1 MAWLN
6 KIGNEEL
13 NQASNT
19 DNLTLKCLPRCESQ
33 TETPTF
39 TSSAFPIKSTFFQ
52 QKYFCVAL
60 EKVARLCS
68 DQYRAKIFELAY
80 NHSTIA
86 CYDILNVNND
96 KKLCSSQM
104 QPNHAMVLKNN
115 KLANF
120 LLEYSRENL
129 AILRVL
135 FKDPYYMLIKRD
147 EQMSMLSFLGNTGGL
162 LGLCMGMS
170 LVSIFEI
177 VYHLLCFLNYIILKM
192 MRQKTFN

>member
-1 MAWLN
+1 
-6 KIGNEEL
+6 
-13 NQASNT
+13 
-19 DNLTLKCLPRCESQ
+19 
-33 TETPTF
+33 
-39 TSSAFPIKSTFFQ
+39 
-52 QKYFCVAL
+52 
-60 EKVARLCS
+60 
-68 DQYRAKIFELAY
+68 
-80 NHSTIA
+80 
-86 CYDILNVNND
+86 
-96 KKLCSSQM
+96 M

-120 LLEYSRENL
+120 LLEYSKENL

-177 VYHLLCFLNYIILKM
+177 VYHLLCFLNDIILKM
-192 MRQKTFN
+192 VRQKTFN

>member
-1 MAWLN
+1 
-6 KIGNEEL
+6 
-13 NQASNT
+13 
-19 DNLTLKCLPRCESQ
+19 
-33 TETPTF
+33 
-39 TSSAFPIKSTFFQ
+39 
-52 QKYFCVAL
+52 
-60 EKVARLCS
+60 
-68 DQYRAKIFELAY
+68 
-80 NHSTIA
+80 
-86 CYDILNVNND
+86 
-96 KKLCSSQM
+96 M

-120 LLEYSRENL
+120 LLEYSKENL

-177 VYHLLCFLNYIILKM
+177 VYHLLRFLNDIIQKM

>member
-1 MAWLN
+1 VCPP
-6 KIGNEEL
+6 KHFV
-13 NQASNT
+13 SNICPI
-19 DNLTLKCLPRCESQ
+19 DKKVGHRC
-33 TETPTF
+33 
-39 TSSAFPIKSTFFQ
+39 
-52 QKYFCVAL
+52 
-60 EKVARLCS
+60 ARLCS

-120 LLEYSRENL
+120 LLEYSKENL

-147 EQMSMLSFLGNTGGL
+147 EQMSVITFLGNTGGL

-177 VYHLLCFLNYIILKM
+177 VFHLLSFFNDIILKM
-192 MRQKTFN
+192 IR